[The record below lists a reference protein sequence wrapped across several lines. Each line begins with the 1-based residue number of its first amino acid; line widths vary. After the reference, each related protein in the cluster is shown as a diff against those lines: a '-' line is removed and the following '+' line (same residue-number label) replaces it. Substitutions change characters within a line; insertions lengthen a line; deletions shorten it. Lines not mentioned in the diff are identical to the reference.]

1 MLRAGL
7 RLLIGCAIAAGP
19 LGCDRIFP
27 RDATQAIS
35 DGDKKISTGDFRGAL
50 RIYESALDGTSRTA
64 DLHYKLAML
73 YDDKLKKPRDAVHH
87 LDRYLELAPSGSR
100 AREAK
105 ALKEEN
111 EKRLASSQQSGA
123 PMSQAEAVRLKNR
136 NADLEKKIIELQT
149 RKPTTPF
156 VRSGKTDKPLPGARS
171 HTVAPG
177 DTLASIARKYY
188 KNQNKAKDLLDA
200 NYNSLGG
207 KDVIRVG
214 QVLII
219 P

>member
-1 MLRAGL
+1 VRTVW
-7 RLLIGCAIAAGP
+7 RLLLVAWCAFGFA
-19 LGCDRIFP
+19 GCDRLFT
-27 RDATQAIS
+27 RDASQSIS
-35 DGDKKISTGDFRGAL
+35 AADKKVSTGDFRGAL
-50 RIYESALDGTSRTA
+50 RLYESSLDGTARTA
-64 DLHYKLAML
+64 EAHYKLALL
-73 YDDKLKKPRDAVHH
+73 YDDKLKRPRDAQHH
-87 LDRYLELAPSGSR
+87 LDRYLELDPEGKH

-105 ALKEEN
+105 TMRADN
-111 EKRLASSQQSGA
+111 ERRLAAGQSAGS

-136 NADLEKKIIELQT
+136 NADLEKKLVELQT
-149 RKPTTPF
+149 RKPATPF
-156 VRSGKTDKPLPGARS
+156 VRGKTDKALPGARS
-171 HTVAPG
+171 HTVEAG

-188 KNQNKAKDLLDA
+188 KNQAKAKDILDA

>member
-1 MLRAGL
+1 MRRLVLRV
-7 RLLIGCAIAAGP
+7 LLGGFLAAGFT
-19 LGCDRIFP
+19 GCDRIFP

-35 DGDKKISTGDFRGAL
+35 EADKKVSTGDFRGAL
-50 RIYESALDGTSRTA
+50 RLYESALDGTTRTA
-64 DLHYKLAML
+64 EAHYKLALL

-87 LDRYLELAPSGSR
+87 LDRYLALDPSGPR

-105 ALKEEN
+105 TMKEEN
-111 EKRLASSQQSGA
+111 EKRLAAALSAES

-136 NADLEKKIIELQT
+136 NADLEKKLVELQT
-149 RKPTTPF
+149 RKPATPF
-156 VRSGKTDKPLPGARS
+156 VHGKIDKALPGARS
-171 HTVAPG
+171 HTVVQG

-188 KNQNKAKDLLDA
+188 RNQNKAKDILDA

-207 KDVIRVG
+207 KDVIRIG
-214 QVLII
+214 QTLII